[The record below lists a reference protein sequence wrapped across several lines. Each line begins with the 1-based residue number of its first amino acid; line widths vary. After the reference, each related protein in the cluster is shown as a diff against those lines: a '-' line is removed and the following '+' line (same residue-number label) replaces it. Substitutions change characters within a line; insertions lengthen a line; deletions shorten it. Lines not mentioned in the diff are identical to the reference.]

1 MEYHFLWYV
10 LFKKGIHMGGKGE
23 RGKFLLYKN
32 KPESR
37 EQVSRHVS
45 NLSSQ
50 VGQKLLFEE

>member
-1 MEYHFLWYV
+1 MFCLKKEYTWEE
-10 LFKKGIHMGGKGE
+10 KGRGGSS
-23 RGKFLLYKN
+23 YYMYNN